1 MAIVGGALAGGVFTT
16 NYLRDKVN
24 DIIKVKN
31 FSSASISLRECYLE
45 ASFSHTIYYSG
56 VIVFLILHE
65 VVIYPVFHRCF
76 PQIESLQKDTN
87 WNAFTNSTSFCAND
101 IHNHTSPIKPKVIS
115 SASST

>member
-1 MAIVGGALAGGVFTT
+1 MAIVGGASAGGVFTT

-76 PQIESLQKDTN
+76 PQIESLQKILIGMLLQIARVFVLMTYIIILHQL
-87 WNAFTNSTSFCAND
+87 SQ
-101 IHNHTSPIKPKVIS
+101 K
-115 SASST
+115 